1 MSVPDPFADME
12 EWPAGLSTEK
22 PAPKVQPIK
31 ANGSEHPAV
40 APQSPKANAKPLTAF
55 PVTWVQD
62 AKLKLDARPIVK
74 GMIEP
79 GAFIVIY
86 GPSGS
91 GKSFFTAD
99 IAQHI
104 ATGQPWRG
112 RKVQKG
118 LVVYVASE
126 AGASILKR
134 FVGWRDNRM
143 GESTERIPLAIL
155 TRGPDLMNPV
165 QIELLCEQL
174 KQLQE
179 EAGLPLVLVVF
190 DTLSRSMPGA
200 DENSTED
207 MSMAV
212 NVADHIRQR
221 FDAASAYVHH
231 TGKDSTKGP
240 RGAYALYAAA
250 DLVLLVQDK
259 VASVEKVRDGLM
271 TEKFPFT
278 LEPVEIGLDA
288 DGDPVMTCLLNAAD
302 SEAYQEPKKA
312 QIRGI
317 AAIALQAMN
326 EEMGISGRAL
336 PGSST
341 IPAGVKAIK
350 IEQWRERF
358 RIRYGEDKDQA
369 VRTKAFWRAKD
380 QLLSAGAIALSDPWA
395 WSQMVKSN
403 V

>member
-1 MSVPDPFADME
+1 MSAPDQFADME
-12 EWPAGLSTEK
+12 EWPAGLSSEK
-22 PAPKVQPIK
+22 PKKP
-31 ANGSEHPAV
+31 NGSPPAQD
-40 APQSPKANAKPLTAF
+40 ATKF

-62 AKLKLDARPIVK
+62 ARLKLDSRPIVK
-74 GMIEP
+74 GMIEQ

-99 IAQHI
+99 LAQHI

-112 RKVQKG
+112 RKVWKG
-118 LVVYVASE
+118 LVVYIASE
-126 AGASILKR
+126 AGTSILKR

-143 GESTERIPLAIL
+143 GESSERIPLAIL
-155 TRGPDLMNPV
+155 TRGPDLMNNV
-165 QIELLCEQL
+165 QVALLCDQL
-174 KQLQE
+174 AQLQE
-179 EAGLPLVLVVF
+179 EAGLPLVFVVF

-271 TEKFPFT
+271 TDKFPFT
-278 LEPVEIGLDA
+278 LETVEIGVDA
-288 DGDPVMTCLLNAAD
+288 DGDPVMTCLLNATDA
-302 SEAYQEPKKA
+302 EPYQQPKA
-312 QIRGI
+312 QIKGI
-317 AAIALQAMN
+317 AAVALQALR
-326 EEMGISGRAL
+326 EEIAANGQAL
-336 PGSST
+336 PETST
-341 IPAGVKAIK
+341 IPKGARGVKLD
-350 IEQWRERF
+350 QWRERF
-358 RIRYGEDKDQA
+358 RIRYGEDKDA
-369 VRTKAFWRAKD
+369 SVRAKAFWRAKD
-380 QLLSAGAIALSDPWA
+380 VLLSANAIGLSDPWA
-395 WSQMVKSN
+395 WVS
-403 V
+403 

>member
-1 MSVPDPFADME
+1 MSAVDPFADME
-12 EWPAGLSTEK
+12 EWPDGLSK
-22 PAPKVQPIK
+22 DRPNVRPIK
-31 ANGSEHPAV
+31 ANSPA
-40 APQSPKANAKPLTAF
+40 QQQDTSKF
-55 PVTWVQD
+55 PIVWVQD
-62 AKLKLDARPIVK
+62 AKLKLDSRPIIK

-143 GESTERIPLAIL
+143 GESADRIPLAIL
-155 TRGPDLMNPV
+155 TRGPDLMNQV
-165 QIELLCEQL
+165 QIALLCDQL
-174 KQLQE
+174 AQLQE
-179 EAGLPLVLVVF
+179 ECGLPLVLVVF

-212 NVADHIRQR
+212 NVADYLRQR
-221 FDAASAYVHH
+221 FEAASAYVHH
-231 TGKDSTKGP
+231 TGKDSSKGP
-240 RGAYALYAAA
+240 RGAYALFAAA
-250 DLVLLVQDK
+250 DLVLLVEDK

-302 SEAYQEPKKA
+302 TVAPTA
-312 QIRGI
+312 RG
-317 AAIALQAMN
+317 
-326 EEMGISGRAL
+326 E
-336 PGSST
+336 
-341 IPAGVKAIK
+341 PAGKNQRIVLKELRSLSPAGQQSPGTSQIPKGVMLVRFEDLAEKAVAK
-350 IEQWRERF
+350 F
-358 RIRYGEDKDQA
+358 AGMD
-369 VRTKAFWRAKD
+369 RAKARGRISD
-380 QLLSAGAIALSDPWA
+380 ALSSLLASGYVGVQGELIWLA
-395 WSQMVKSN
+395 
-403 V
+403 

>member
-1 MSVPDPFADME
+1 MSAPDPFADME
-12 EWPAGLSTEK
+12 EWPDGLSKDK
-22 PAPKVQPIK
+22 PANPKVKPIK
-31 ANGSEHPAV
+31 ANGS
-40 APQSPKANAKPLTAF
+40 APPQDATKF
-55 PVTWVQD
+55 PIVWVQD
-62 AKLKLDARPIVK
+62 AKLKLDSRPIVK

-143 GESTERIPLAIL
+143 GESTEHIPLAIL
-155 TRGPDLMNPV
+155 TRGPDLMNQV
-165 QIELLCEQL
+165 QIALLCDQL
-174 KQLQE
+174 AQLQE
-179 EAGLPLVLVVF
+179 ECGLPLALVVF

-212 NVADHIRQR
+212 NVADYIRER
-221 FDAASAYVHH
+221 FDAAAAYVHH

-250 DLVLLVQDK
+250 DLVLLVEDK

-288 DGDPVMTCLLNAAD
+288 DGDPVMTCLLNASDAE
-302 SEAYQEPKKA
+302 SYQQPKKTP
-312 QIRGI
+312 IRGI
-317 AAIALQAMN
+317 AAIALQALR
-326 EEMGISGRAL
+326 EEINTNGQAL
-336 PGSST
+336 PETST
-341 IPAGVKAIK
+341 IAKGVRGVKLD
-350 IEQWRERF
+350 QWRERF
-358 RIRYGEDKDQA
+358 RIRYGEDKDA
-369 VRTKAFWRAKD
+369 SVRAKAFWRSKD
-380 QLLSAGAIALSDPWA
+380 VLLSASAIGISDPWA
-395 WSQMVKSN
+395 WIS
-403 V
+403 

>member
-1 MSVPDPFADME
+1 MSDLPPIEF
-12 EWPAGLSTEK
+12 EWPAGLSVEK
-22 PAPKVQPIK
+22 PRKSNGAGPQDTTKFPI
-31 ANGSEHPAV
+31 V
-40 APQSPKANAKPLTAF
+40 
-55 PVTWVQD
+55 WVQD

-165 QIELLCEQL
+165 QIALLCDQL
-174 KQLQE
+174 AELQA

-190 DTLSRSMPGA
+190 DTLSRSMQGA

-212 NVADHIRQR
+212 NVADYIRER

-231 TGKDSTKGP
+231 TGKDSSRGP
-240 RGAYALYAAA
+240 RGAYALFAAA

-259 VASVEKVRDGLM
+259 VASVEKIRDGLVA
-271 TEKFPFT
+271 EKFQFT
-278 LEPVEIGLDA
+278 LDPIEIGRDA

-302 SEAYQEPKKA
+302 TGEPRA
-312 QIRGI
+312 QRPKLITGRNQKIVIGPLRALANENNSRSPGTSI
-317 AAIALQAMN
+317 TPKGALTLSMNDLIERTTPKFGSDDPAFRVREKIKDAVMSLQAS
-326 EEMGISGRAL
+326 GIV
-336 PGSST
+336 
-341 IPAGVKAIK
+341 GVHGDLIWML
-350 IEQWRERF
+350 E
-358 RIRYGEDKDQA
+358 
-369 VRTKAFWRAKD
+369 
-380 QLLSAGAIALSDPWA
+380 
-395 WSQMVKSN
+395 
-403 V
+403 

>member
-1 MSVPDPFADME
+1 MSTPDPFGDDD
-12 EWPAGLSTEK
+12 WQPGLTKEK
-22 PAPKVQPIK
+22 PAQPKVQPIVQPIK
-31 ANGSEHPAV
+31 ANGGEHPAV
-40 APQSPKANAKPLTAF
+40 APQF
-55 PVTWVQD
+55 PVVWVQD
-62 AKLKLDARPIVK
+62 AKLKLDSRPIIK

-143 GESTERIPLAIL
+143 GENAERIPLAIL

-165 QIELLCEQL
+165 QIALLCDQL
-174 KQLQE
+174 SQLQE
-179 EAGLPLVLVVF
+179 EAGLPLVLVIF

-212 NVADHIRQR
+212 NVADYIRQR

-288 DGDPVMTCLLNAAD
+288 DGDPVMTCLLNVSDAPVERTSPEPSGKNQRLFYRTLRDLVHDEGQPMPGTSVIPKGVRAVRYASLVERMLPKMPDLKAFTARQRLSAA
-302 SEAYQEPKKA
+302 AM
-312 QIRGI
+312 
-317 AAIALQAMN
+317 ALQD
-326 EEMGISGRAL
+326 
-336 PGSST
+336 
-341 IPAGVKAIK
+341 AGFVGVHGDLI
-350 IEQWRERF
+350 WL
-358 RIRYGEDKDQA
+358 
-369 VRTKAFWRAKD
+369 T
-380 QLLSAGAIALSDPWA
+380 
-395 WSQMVKSN
+395 
-403 V
+403 

>member
-1 MSVPDPFADME
+1 MSTPDPFADME
-12 EWPAGLSTEK
+12 EWGPGLSKDK
-22 PAPKVQPIK
+22 PAQTNVQPIK
-31 ANGSEHPAV
+31 ASGG
-40 APQSPKANAKPLTAF
+40 AKPDQTVF

-62 AKLKLDARPIVK
+62 AKLKLDARPILK

-99 IAQHI
+99 LGQHI

-143 GESTERIPLAIL
+143 GESAERIPLAIL
-155 TRGPDLMNPV
+155 TRGPDLMNSV
-165 QIELLCEQL
+165 QVALLCDQL
-174 KQLQE
+174 AKLEE

-212 NVADHIRQR
+212 NVADHIRER
-221 FDAASAYVHH
+221 FNAASAYVHH

-250 DLVLLVQDK
+250 DLVMLVEDK
-259 VASVEKVRDGLM
+259 VASVVKVRDGLM

-278 LEPVEIGLDA
+278 LEPVEIGVDA
-288 DGDPVMTCLLNAAD
+288 DGDPVMTCLLNVSDAPATRKDRIPTGRNQKIVLPVLRDLATERNNRCPGTSAIPQGVLTVSMADAIERAAPKFGGED
-302 SEAYQEPKKA
+302 PAYRVREKVKDA
-312 QIRGI
+312 MLG
-317 AAIALQAMN
+317 LQA
-326 EEMGISGRAL
+326 
-336 PGSST
+336 
-341 IPAGVKAIK
+341 AGFIGVHGDLV
-350 IEQWRERF
+350 W
-358 RIRYGEDKDQA
+358 
-369 VRTKAFWRAKD
+369 
-380 QLLSAGAIALSDPWA
+380 LL
-395 WSQMVKSN
+395 
-403 V
+403 